1 VGVYCNHY
9 YNNNNSQAARYYT
22 TVKAINFCR
31 FSQGSD
37 MFLSP
42 VEQAYLNGTR
52 QFTKPQQR
60 YIRYRLNKKLRLLGE
75 ELTSVGIPT
84 DLESRDAA
92 AAQLLRLDNAR
103 PQGYETE
110 RSLLLR
116 ETVEKKPAALVAQPA
131 ERRFRKPAVFL
142 LCCKAAAAKT
152 LGRGFKSHL
161 GLSLLFSLSFS
172 SLSPSTKP
180 RSAG

>member
-1 VGVYCNHY
+1 
-9 YNNNNSQAARYYT
+9 
-22 TVKAINFCR
+22 
-31 FSQGSD
+31 

-42 VEQAYLNGTR
+42 IEQAYLNGTR

-60 YIRYRLNKKLRLLGE
+60 YIRYRLNKKLRLLSE
-75 ELTSVGIPT
+75 ELTSFGIPKE

-92 AAQLLRLDNAR
+92 AARLLRLDNAR

-131 ERRFRKPAVFL
+131 ERRFRKPAI
-142 LCCKAAAAKT
+142 CGAET

-161 GLSLLFSLSFS
+161 GLLFS
-172 SLSPSTKP
+172 SLFSTTKP

>member
-1 VGVYCNHY
+1 
-9 YNNNNSQAARYYT
+9 
-22 TVKAINFCR
+22 
-31 FSQGSD
+31 

-60 YIRYRLNKKLRLLGE
+60 YIRYRLNKKLRLLSE
-75 ELTSVGIPT
+75 ELTSFGIPKE

-92 AAQLLRLDNAR
+92 AARLLRLDNAR

-131 ERRFRKPAVFL
+131 ERRFRKP
-142 LCCKAAAAKT
+142 
-152 LGRGFKSHL
+152 
-161 GLSLLFSLSFS
+161 
-172 SLSPSTKP
+172 
-180 RSAG
+180 

>member
-1 VGVYCNHY
+1 
-9 YNNNNSQAARYYT
+9 
-22 TVKAINFCR
+22 
-31 FSQGSD
+31 

-42 VEQAYLNGTR
+42 IEQAYLKGTR

-60 YIRYRLNKKLRLLGE
+60 YIRYRLNKKLRLLSE
-75 ELTSVGIPT
+75 ELTSSFGIPKE

-92 AAQLLRLDNAR
+92 AAGLLRLDNAR

-131 ERRFRKPAVFL
+131 ERRFRNPSL
-142 LCCKAAAAKT
+142 HYSER
-152 LGRGFKSHL
+152 RGGDLRPWVQIPSRAFIFI
-161 GLSLLFSLSFS
+161 SLLNNETPLCQLSYQ
-172 SLSPSTKP
+172 
-180 RSAG
+180 GI

>member
-1 VGVYCNHY
+1 
-9 YNNNNSQAARYYT
+9 
-22 TVKAINFCR
+22 
-31 FSQGSD
+31 

-42 VEQAYLNGTR
+42 IEQAYLNGTR

-60 YIRYRLNKKLRLLGE
+60 YIRYRLNKKLRLLSE
-75 ELTSVGIPT
+75 ELTSFGIPKE

-92 AAQLLRLDNAR
+92 TAPLLRLDNAR

-131 ERRFRKPAVFL
+131 ERRFRNPSLHYSERRGGDLRPWVQIPSRAFNLIIIIIVTVHTRNETS
-142 LCCKAAAAKT
+142 LCQ
-152 LGRGFKSHL
+152 
-161 GLSLLFSLSFS
+161 LSY
-172 SLSPSTKP
+172 
-180 RSAG
+180 

>member
-1 VGVYCNHY
+1 
-9 YNNNNSQAARYYT
+9 
-22 TVKAINFCR
+22 
-31 FSQGSD
+31 

-42 VEQAYLNGTR
+42 VEQAYLNGAR

-75 ELTSVGIPT
+75 ELTSFGIPKE

-92 AAQLLRLDNAR
+92 AAGLQRLDNAR
-103 PQGYETE
+103 PRDYETE

>member
-1 VGVYCNHY
+1 
-9 YNNNNSQAARYYT
+9 
-22 TVKAINFCR
+22 
-31 FSQGSD
+31 

-42 VEQAYLNGTR
+42 IEQAYLKGTR

-60 YIRYRLNKKLRLLGE
+60 YIRYRLNKKLRLLSE
-75 ELTSVGIPT
+75 ELTSSFGTPKE

-92 AAQLLRLDNAR
+92 AARLLRLDNAR

-131 ERRFRKPAVFL
+131 ERRFRKPAIYG
-142 LCCKAAAAKT
+142 AET

-161 GLSLLFSLSFS
+161 GLLFS
-172 SLSPSTKP
+172 SLFSTTEP

>member
-1 VGVYCNHY
+1 
-9 YNNNNSQAARYYT
+9 
-22 TVKAINFCR
+22 
-31 FSQGSD
+31 

-60 YIRYRLNKKLRLLGE
+60 YIRYRLNKKLRLLSE
-75 ELTSVGIPT
+75 ELTSFGIPK

-92 AAQLLRLDNAR
+92 AAGLLRLDDAR

-116 ETVEKKPAALVAQPA
+116 ETVEKKPAALVAQLA
-131 ERRFRKPAVFL
+131 ERRFRNPSLHYSERRGGDLRPWVQIPSRAFNLIIIIILTVYTSNETS
-142 LCCKAAAAKT
+142 LC
-152 LGRGFKSHL
+152 R
-161 GLSLLFSLSFS
+161 LSY
-172 SLSPSTKP
+172 
-180 RSAG
+180 

>member
-1 VGVYCNHY
+1 
-9 YNNNNSQAARYYT
+9 
-22 TVKAINFCR
+22 
-31 FSQGSD
+31 

-42 VEQAYLNGTR
+42 IEQAYLNGTR

-60 YIRYRLNKKLRLLGE
+60 YIRYRLNTQLRLLSE
-75 ELTSVGIPT
+75 ELTSLGIPKE

-92 AAQLLRLDNAR
+92 AARLLRLDNAR

-131 ERRFRKPAVFL
+131 ERRFRNPSLHYSERRGGDLRPWVQIPSRAFNLIIIIIVTVHTRNETS
-142 LCCKAAAAKT
+142 LCQ
-152 LGRGFKSHL
+152 
-161 GLSLLFSLSFS
+161 LSY
-172 SLSPSTKP
+172 
-180 RSAG
+180 

>member
-1 VGVYCNHY
+1 MIVRLLKLLTPAG
-9 YNNNNSQAARYYT
+9 
-22 TVKAINFCR
+22 

-42 VEQAYLNGTR
+42 IEQAYLNGTR

-60 YIRYRLNKKLRLLGE
+60 YIPYRLNKKLRLLSE
-75 ELTSVGIPT
+75 ELTSFAIPKE
-84 DLESRDAA
+84 DLESHAA
-92 AAQLLRLDNAR
+92 ARLLRLDNAR

-131 ERRFRKPAVFL
+131 ERRFRNPSLHYSGRRGGDLRPWVQIPSRAFNLIIIIIVTVYTSNETS
-142 LCCKAAAAKT
+142 LC
-152 LGRGFKSHL
+152 R
-161 GLSLLFSLSFS
+161 LSY
-172 SLSPSTKP
+172 
-180 RSAG
+180 